1 MRILLCISGASLVNL
16 GLKLIP
22 HIKKENELFVVLSKN
37 AKIVLEKENNQILNE
52 NNYKDVK
59 FFDDDNI
66 FEGPAS
72 GSFKIDKTI
81 IAPCS
86 INTLA
91 KIHSG
96 ICDTLITRAA
106 AVALKERKKLILCV
120 REMPFSTISL
130 KQMYE
135 LSSQGVSISP
145 PVLGSYA
152 GFKNILEIEN
162 FILGKWLD
170 LLDIKNEIYKRW
182 KI

>member
-1 MRILLCISGASLVNL
+1 M
-16 GLKLIP
+16 
-22 HIKKENELFVVLSKN
+22 LFRS
-37 AKIVLEKENNQILNE
+37 
-52 NNYKDVK
+52 
-59 FFDDDNI
+59 
-66 FEGPAS
+66 
-72 GSFKIDKTI
+72 
-81 IAPCS
+81 CS

-135 LSSQGVSISP
+135 LSSQGVIISP

-152 GFKNILEIEN
+152 GFENILEIEN

-182 KI
+182 EI